1 MNVKIDRFR
10 GKYFF
15 LSNFYDSPV
24 IYESG
29 VYKNAESAYQ
39 AQKSGQIEKFFN
51 LSPLDAKKLGNELPL
66 CNNWEKNKDNV
77 MLEIVLQKFKNNET
91 IREKLLD
98 TGKSVLEEGNT
109 WGDTYWGTVNGK
121 GRNQLGKIL
130 MTVREILRET
140 E

>member
-66 CNNWEKNKDNV
+66 CNNREKNKDNV
-77 MLEIVLQKFKNNET
+77 MLEIVLQKFKDNET